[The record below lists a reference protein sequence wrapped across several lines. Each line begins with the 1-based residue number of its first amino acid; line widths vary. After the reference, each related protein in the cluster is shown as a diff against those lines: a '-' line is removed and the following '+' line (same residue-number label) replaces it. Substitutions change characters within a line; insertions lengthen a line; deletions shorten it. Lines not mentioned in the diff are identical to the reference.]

1 LIASLTAAVA
11 PVAAA
16 VADAARAAGFP
27 RARTHL
33 FGYGGGG
40 VMALALVAAAAR
52 GEEGGGGPYGSCVSI
67 GGVLPPALRL
77 EGAAATATTPAVPT
91 SGTPTLITRG
101 ERDRDVPAADA
112 AATAAALR
120 AAGCDAAVF
129 TVPGKAGGMIADAVE
144 TRQCMLL
151 WARTLKAG
159 APGEGVV
166 EVGRVETEGR

>member
-52 GEEGGGGPYGSCVSI
+52 GEEGGEGGCMRW
-67 GGVLPPALRL
+67 GG
-77 EGAAATATTPAVPT
+77 E
-91 SGTPTLITRG
+91 
-101 ERDRDVPAADA
+101 DR
-112 AATAAALR
+112 
-120 AAGCDAAVF
+120 
-129 TVPGKAGGMIADAVE
+129 
-144 TRQCMLL
+144 
-151 WARTLKAG
+151 
-159 APGEGVV
+159 
-166 EVGRVETEGR
+166 